1 MEKRRLHGDLVATC
15 QCLKVCREARG
26 RLLVRNCSDRIS
38 SNGYK
43 LKERKLML
51 DIRKEFF
58 TVRVMRH
65 WNRLP
70 REVVDTPIVAK
81 FMARLDVALSSLV
94 Y

>member
-1 MEKRRLHGDLVATC
+1 M
-15 QCLKVCREARG
+15 
-26 RLLVRNCSDRIS
+26 VRNCSDRIS

-58 TVRVMRH
+58 TVRH

-70 REVVDTPIVAK
+70 REVVDTPIVAV
-81 FMARLDVALSSLV
+81 FTARLDVAQSSLV

>member
-1 MEKRRLHGDLVATC
+1 MGLFSLEKRRVHGHLIGTC
-15 QCLKVCREARG
+15 QCLKVCQETREG
-26 RLLVRNCSDRIS
+26 LLVRNCSDRIS

-70 REVVDTPIVAK
+70 REVVDTPIVTM
-81 FMARLDVALSSLV
+81 FTARLDVA
-94 Y
+94 